1 MLSVYHINGF
11 HEVMIRLT
19 LVILEIPET
28 TPLSHHIPRVLV
40 SRLMVIFSKP
50 CVVSSISGIG
60 DKFGVE
66 LLFWEEVDEEAD
78 ERMRMMRTGVRRII
92 SRCNHF

>member
-1 MLSVYHINGF
+1 
-11 HEVMIRLT
+11 
-19 LVILEIPET
+19 
-28 TPLSHHIPRVLV
+28 
-40 SRLMVIFSKP
+40 MVIFSKP
-50 CVVSSISGIG
+50 CVVSSISGIV

-78 ERMRMMRTGVRRII
+78 ERMRMMRTGVRRIM